1 MVYMD
6 SIQIFLSYLEYTQ
19 GPKMG
24 QLLEAMMEIRSG
36 AVGSDHS
43 SMVPYMFS
51 QALQALGEVDVPV
64 TINFLVQFSVLTRLG
79 PETACLGACRQGCAD
94 ARFKSRR

>member
-24 QLLEAMMEIRSG
+24 QLLETMMEIRSG
-36 AVGSDHS
+36 AVGSDNS

-51 QALQALGEVDVPV
+51 QALQALGEVDAV
-64 TINFLVQFSVLTRLG
+64 TINILVQFSVLTHPG